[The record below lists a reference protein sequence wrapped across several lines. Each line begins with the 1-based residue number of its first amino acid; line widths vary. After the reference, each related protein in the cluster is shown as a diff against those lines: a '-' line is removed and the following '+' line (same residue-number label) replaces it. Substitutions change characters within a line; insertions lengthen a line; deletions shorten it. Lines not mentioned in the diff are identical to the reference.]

1 MAILPSKV
9 KMRLIL
15 HIGPPKTGS
24 TSIQAFLN
32 AKQKKL
38 TDCGIWPLR
47 LRQMNMSEFQWA
59 FVKEDHRS
67 LGASNRLGINSG
79 NLKQYK
85 RRFLTEIADLLR
97 EAKTYGAKGVVIS
110 SEGIASLSQTVAF
123 EAGSMTDMAEFIS
136 DYVDEVS
143 VITVLRRQDLRAV
156 SRYKNICKNK
166 GWSEQNCFVHDP
178 SMDFN
183 VWLPRWAQ
191 TFGEESVKPILF
203 PDSVAEKRNLIF
215 DFCNAAGFG
224 HLYNQNENSKFIRN
238 SSIDGRAIEIMRRLN
253 IANPDRHHQDK
264 NKIVVRFNKFIE
276 EFYAEPKQKIRLRKD
291 DAKQFLSKYN
301 DGNEQIRQTMF
312 PGRKE
317 LFSGDFSMYGETSE
331 FPKPTTDD
339 LYEIINHLL
348 YDQKILR
355 ADRGKNRRE
364 HQR

>member
-1 MAILPSKV
+1 
-9 KMRLIL
+9 
-15 HIGPPKTGS
+15 
-24 TSIQAFLN
+24 
-32 AKQKKL
+32 
-38 TDCGIWPLR
+38 
-47 LRQMNMSEFQWA
+47 
-59 FVKEDHRS
+59 
-67 LGASNRLGINSG
+67 
-79 NLKQYK
+79 
-85 RRFLTEIADLLR
+85 
-97 EAKTYGAKGVVIS
+97 
-110 SEGIASLSQTVAF
+110 
-123 EAGSMTDMAEFIS
+123 
-136 DYVDEVS
+136 
-143 VITVLRRQDLRAV
+143 
-156 SRYKNICKNK
+156 
-166 GWSEQNCFVHDP
+166 
-178 SMDFN
+178 
-183 VWLPRWAQ
+183 
-191 TFGEESVKPILF
+191 
-203 PDSVAEKRNLIF
+203 
-215 DFCNAAGFG
+215 
-224 HLYNQNENSKFIRN
+224 QNENSKFIRN